1 MGVHVM
7 AEGAIVSRGP
17 VPMHL
22 KPVQSSRGKSG
33 GGSVMSTTI
42 GVDSRKLVDVFEVW
56 ESSTSRV
63 WYLVMVQRWGS
74 VHINRSEWGRGEGS
88 RGAWRRREGR

>member
-17 VPMHL
+17 VPMHP

-33 GGSVMSTTI
+33 GGSGLLMTI
-42 GVDSRKLVDVFEVW
+42 VGPGVVDF
-56 ESSTSRV
+56 
-63 WYLVMVQRWGS
+63 
-74 VHINRSEWGRGEGS
+74 
-88 RGAWRRREGR
+88 